1 LREVQIWQ
9 AEEATWSVLSESAA
23 DQLTELATLPSSTD
37 LGGEE
42 AKRFDLLMFEL
53 QLALMGRSLKMEAC
67 RLKLCDITTA
77 LAAKTDIPAVA
88 RHAELIEEILTESWW
103 DGLTVP
109 IVERAR
115 LRLRE
120 IVHLIDQESRTIL
133 YTDFEDE
140 LGVPT
145 GVVLNVAADFAAFK
159 KKVRAFLMQHEDHL
173 ALRKLRTGR
182 PLTPVDIDELEKML
196 TEAGVGSNDEIA
208 MAKNTENAQVRGLG
222 VFLRDLIGLDRGAVQ
237 EHFANFIADGK
248 SADQIEFVGMV
259 IEHLCRNGVIDPGLL
274 YDSPFT
280 DKTPDGPDG
289 VFESAEVESFLEHV
303 RSMNRSAADDAPAET
318 G

>member
-1 LREVQIWQ
+1 
-9 AEEATWSVLSESAA
+9 
-23 DQLTELATLPSSTD
+23 
-37 LGGEE
+37 
-42 AKRFDLLMFEL
+42 
-53 QLALMGRSLKMEAC
+53 
-67 RLKLCDITTA
+67 
-77 LAAKTDIPAVA
+77 
-88 RHAELIEEILTESWW
+88 
-103 DGLTVP
+103 
-109 IVERAR
+109 
-115 LRLRE
+115 
-120 IVHLIDQESRTIL
+120 
-133 YTDFEDE
+133 
-140 LGVPT
+140 
-145 GVVLNVAADFAAFK
+145 
-159 KKVRAFLMQHEDHL
+159 
-173 ALRKLRTGR
+173 
-182 PLTPVDIDELEKML
+182 
-196 TEAGVGSNDEIA
+196 